1 MPPLGSCRIPKMET
15 HWVGKKT
22 GVALIICHLI
32 RYLSCNLLLLSALVW
47 PPQLPLARG
56 FHVCST
62 DSYLPEQL
70 LVNTAEPLTPATGFL
85 QPLIQAAEK
94 TSLLPFWPFPQSE
107 PPPPP
112 PPLLL
117 CCGGGGGRWAGEIS
131 LGGIPVW
138 VFLGLTW
145 VAEDRQWK
153 SLSTLLNKG
162 PVWAMAVFHITLI
175 SVSLSFSLFI
185 CFFDYYYY
193 YNYFPV
199 GKNDNRQ
206 RNLVME
212 PCELSTTSNQG

>member
-22 GVALIICHLI
+22 GVALITCHLI
-32 RYLSCNLLLLSALVW
+32 HYLSCNLLLLSALVW

-56 FHVCST
+56 FSRGVLHW
-62 DSYLPEQL
+62 QL
-70 LVNTAEPLTPATGFL
+70 SPRAVVGKHGWTAYPSNRFPPASNPGCREDLPLT
-85 QPLIQAAEK
+85 
-94 TSLLPFWPFPQSE
+94 LLTLPSVRT
-107 PPPPP
+107 P

-185 CFFDYYYY
+185 CFFYYYYY

-199 GKNDNRQ
+199 GK
-206 RNLVME
+206 
-212 PCELSTTSNQG
+212 TW